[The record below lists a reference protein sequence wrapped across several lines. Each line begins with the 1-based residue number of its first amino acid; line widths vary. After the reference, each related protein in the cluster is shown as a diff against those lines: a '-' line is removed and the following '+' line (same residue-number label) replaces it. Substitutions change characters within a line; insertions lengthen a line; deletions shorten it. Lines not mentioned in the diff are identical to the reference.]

1 MAEADMSAGQL
12 PLDGIGVRLRRA
24 RETAGLSLA
33 DVAARTKIQERHLA
47 LIEKGDF
54 GELPARTYAVGFSRS
69 YARVVGMDEGEVIS
83 AVRAELNEADFEPAP
98 HIVQTFE
105 PGDPARVPGAGLAWL
120 AALLAIVIVAAGMVF
135 WRSYYIPGVDL
146 PSFASAPAAPQAA
159 KAPAKPAPLAAPTG
173 GPVVF
178 TALEDGVWVKFYD
191 GAGMQLMQKQ
201 MALSESYS
209 VPDQAQNVQLWT
221 ARPDALA
228 ITIGGKPVPKLSDVQ
243 VTMKDVPVSAVA
255 LLARGAVPLQATQP
269 AVGAMPVSTA
279 PRAAAQMVR
288 RSAPRR
294 AERPAENPANPAS
307 SASAAAGAAP
317 AAAAQDA
324 ASAPRPQA
332 STVSE

>member
-33 DVAARTKIQERHLA
+33 DVAARTKIPERHLA
-47 LIEKGDF
+47 LIESGEF
-54 GELPARTYAVGFSRS
+54 GALPARTYAVGFSRS
-69 YARVVGMDEGEVIS
+69 YARVVGMDEAETIS
-83 AVRAELNEADFEPAP
+83 AVRAELNESDFEPAP

-135 WRSYYIPGVDL
+135 WRSYYVPGVDL
-146 PSFASAPAAPQAA
+146 PSFAAAPAAQPAA
-159 KAPAKPAPLAAPTG
+159 PPPAKPAPVAAPTG

-191 GAGMQLMQKQ
+191 GAGVQLMQKQ

-243 VTMKDVPVSAVA
+243 VTMKDVPVSAAA
-255 LLARGAVPLQATQP
+255 LLARGAVPSQAVQA
-269 AVGAMPVSTA
+269 AVGAVAAGGA
-279 PRAAAQMVR
+279 PRAAAQTIR
-288 RSAPRR
+288 RTAPRR
-294 AERPAENPANPAS
+294 AERSEANAANPAGP
-307 SASAAAGAAP
+307 ASAAAGAAP
-317 AAAAQDA
+317 TSAAQDA
-324 ASAPRPQA
+324 AASPRPQA